1 MTYKKKTPALHSRS
15 IQQTGYDTSD
25 TVLSGSTGTSTE
37 DAFLAA
43 MRAAGVPPA
52 GAPQIVADGK
62 LQRFQVD
69 GHARGSVNGWYVLH
83 GDNLPAG
90 AFGDWKTGKGGKWCA
105 KGTSEFSAEERSQYT
120 ARMDAIRATQEA
132 ERERSQAEARQAAGK
147 VWDNAPEAKQD
158 HPYLARK
165 VVPPLGI
172 REESDGR
179 LLVPLRD
186 ASGTLHSL
194 QRIRPDGEKRFFPGG
209 RVKGCFHTIQGD
221 TKTVYVAEGYATG
234 ATVHEATGATALCAM
249 ACGNLKAVAATAAS
263 LFPLAVRV
271 IAADNDPRTEGN
283 PGLTKGREAARATGA
298 GLAFPRFDNDE
309 EGSDFNDLHASRG
322 AAAVAIDLANVE
334 NQWPELGNLQAE
346 DTPMDPFPVD
356 CLPSVM
362 AEHAKQVAA
371 SVQVPPEF
379 PACCALALAG
389 FSMGNRTYAELK
401 PGLKIR
407 ANTFWMIVMGSG
419 ERKSTTFGP
428 MTRALGMFAESHADE
443 WARTERDGR
452 IYRAK
457 VEKLEKELV
466 KTDDSHES
474 SALRYQIDQMEEP
487 RGTCKSFQADDV
499 TEEALAKKLAT
510 CGGRGAVF
518 SGEGRKVIDQITGR
532 YRTSG
537 NGDGPYLK
545 GYDGDPIIRTRVGDG
560 ESFIINPSVGMLV
573 LVQPDKLRE
582 IGANDALRHSGFVA
596 RLNFVLPPSL
606 VGHRMWTETGIDA
619 SIQEAYDDAI
629 LARLA
634 KFSDQTEDCIVRLE
648 PDAKSAW
655 IDWYNGIEQEMA
667 PGEML
672 GKHADSAARWQSLPV
687 RLALTLAEYND
698 HESIALDD
706 MSRAIEIAAHLVE
719 HGRRAAE
726 IAGMGRR
733 DNPLFRAVKHLK
745 EKDNRTFVPSD
756 LQKYMRA
763 SAPDVLLYIG
773 ELERR
778 GYLRARGTTRGRKNA
793 PEYDVNPEVFTAPIA
808 SLELL
813 AGQTPDR

>member
-1 MTYKKKTPALHSRS
+1 MQEETTRNEN
-15 IQQTGYDTSD
+15 T
-25 TVLSGSTGTSTE
+25 
-37 DAFLAA
+37 
-43 MRAAGVPPA
+43 PPA
-52 GAPQIVADGK
+52 GTERAKEEETTAHTVAD
-62 LQRFQVD
+62 
-69 GHARGSVNGWYVLH
+69 S
-83 GDNLPAG
+83 PP
-90 AFGDWKTGKGGKWCA
+90 
-105 KGTSEFSAEERSQYT
+105 
-120 ARMDAIRATQEA
+120 DAT
-132 ERERSQAEARQAAGK
+132 
-147 VWDNAPEAKQD
+147 
-158 HPYLARK
+158 
-165 VVPPLGI
+165 
-172 REESDGR
+172 
-179 LLVPLRD
+179 
-186 ASGTLHSL
+186 
-194 QRIRPDGEKRFFPGG
+194 IRPDQIEGLRAVYPLLDETELVSMQQSSGVSAENIVRG
-209 RVKGCFHTIQGD
+209 VAM
-221 TKTVYVAEGYATG
+221 TVI
-234 ATVHEATGATALCAM
+234 
-249 ACGNLKAVAATAAS
+249 S
-263 LFPLAVRV
+263 LP
-271 IAADNDPRTEGN
+271 
-283 PGLTKGREAARATGA
+283 
-298 GLAFPRFDNDE
+298 
-309 EGSDFNDLHASRG
+309 
-322 AAAVAIDLANVE
+322 
-334 NQWPELGNLQAE
+334 WPELGNLQAE

-356 CLPSVM
+356 CLPSAM

-401 PGLKIR
+401 PGLKVR
-407 ANTFWMIVMGSG
+407 ANTFWMIVMRSG
-419 ERKSTTFGP
+419 ERKSTTFGL
-428 MTRALGMFAESHADE
+428 MTRSLGIFAENHASE
-443 WARTERDGR
+443 WQQTERAWR

-457 VEKLEKELV
+457 VEKLERELV

-474 SALRYQIDQMEEP
+474 SALRYQIEQMEEP
-487 RGTCKSFQADDV
+487 RGTCKSFQTDDV
-499 TEEALAKKLAT
+499 TEEALDKKLAT
-510 CGGRGAVF
+510 CGGRAATF
-518 SGEGRKVIDQITGR
+518 SGEGRKMIDQITGL
-532 YRTSG
+532 YRKSG

-560 ESFIINPSVGMLV
+560 ESFITNPSVGMLV

-634 KFSDQTEDCIVRLE
+634 KFSDQTEDCIIPLE

-672 GKHADSAARWQSLPV
+672 GAHADSAARWQSLPV

-698 HESIALDD
+698 HQSIALDD

-745 EKDNRTFVPSD
+745 TKGKSTFIPSE
-756 LQKYMRA
+756 LQTYMRA
-763 SAPDVLLYIG
+763 SAEDVRVYIG

-793 PEYDVNPEVFTAPIA
+793 PVYDVNPEVFTAPIA

-813 AGQTPDR
+813 AGQTPER